1 MHKGKVKWFNESKG
15 FGFITD
21 DDGIEVF
28 FHYTAIQ
35 LQGFKDLTEGEKV
48 YFDVENGPKGP
59 RAINVRVTSKEEG
72 LLMSGGPF
80 RLENPLADV
89 KGTLGEMHE
98 ETLSRESGKPLDLN
112 VLIDPGD
119 ATKEDMLEF
128 FDALADLHRKLGGFG
143 IVVEKDYPEIYTFD
157 GAIA

>member
-1 MHKGKVKWFNESKG
+1 
-15 FGFITD
+15 
-21 DDGIEVF
+21 
-28 FHYTAIQ
+28 
-35 LQGFKDLTEGEKV
+35 
-48 YFDVENGPKGP
+48 
-59 RAINVRVTSKEEG
+59 
-72 LLMSGGPF
+72 MSGGPF